1 MTVMTATGDCDGRD
15 DCERHSAKRAARAR
29 RLNWDVE
36 AAAGPQDGT
45 GHMLAAR
52 ARASGAAANAKGQ
65 GKGRSVYSYCQTLP
79 ALGCDCLLVMMMM
92 IRWFHTLHGSY
103 ATQFRDARV
112 PRGGRP
118 ELAPPL

>member
-65 GKGRSVYSYCQTLP
+65 GKGRSVYCQTLP